1 MSTNKTNNRYSPEL
15 KLEAVTRVLASESVK
30 TVAKDYDVK
39 DPDYIYIWIEKYE
52 TYGEAGLNRKI
63 RTYRG
68 IDKDQQIKEL
78 KMENELLKKYL
89 QLQRKEAKG

>member
-1 MSTNKTNNRYSPEL
+1 MSTKRTNNRYSPEL
-15 KLEAVTRVLASESVK
+15 KLEAVIRVLAGESVN

-52 TYGEAGLNRKI
+52 TYGEGGLHRKI

-68 IDKDQQIKEL
+68 IDKDEQIKEL

-89 QLQRKEAKG
+89 

>member
-1 MSTNKTNNRYSPEL
+1 MSIKKTNNRYSPEL
-15 KLEAVTRVLASESVK
+15 KLEAVKRVLAGESVK

-39 DPDYIYIWIEKYE
+39 DPDYIYIWINKYE

-68 IDKDQQIKEL
+68 IDKDQQIREL

-89 QLQRKEAKG
+89 QLQRREAKG

>member
-15 KLEAVTRVLASESVK
+15 KLEAVTRVLAGESVK

-63 RTYRG
+63 RTYRK

-89 QLQRKEAKG
+89 QLQRREAKG

>member
-15 KLEAVTRVLASESVK
+15 KLEAVKRVLAGESVK

-89 QLQRKEAKG
+89 QLQRREAKG

>member
-1 MSTNKTNNRYSPEL
+1 MSTKRINNRYSPEL
-15 KLEAVTRVLASESVK
+15 KLEAVKRVLAGESVK

-39 DPDYIYIWIEKYE
+39 DPDYIYVWIEKYE

-68 IDKDQQIKEL
+68 IDKDEQIKEL

-89 QLQRKEAKG
+89 QLQRREAKG

>member
-1 MSTNKTNNRYSPEL
+1 MSTNKTNNRYSPEI
-15 KLEAVTRVLASESVK
+15 KLEAVKRILAGESVK

-39 DPDYIYIWIEKYE
+39 DPDYIYIWIEKYK
-52 TYGEAGLNRKI
+52 TYGEAGLNRKS

>member
-1 MSTNKTNNRYSPEL
+1 MSTKRKNNRYSPEL
-15 KLEAVTRVLASESVK
+15 KLEAVKRVLAGESVK

-39 DPDYIYIWIEKYE
+39 DPDYIYTWIEKYE
-52 TYGEAGLNRKI
+52 TFGEAGLNRKI

-68 IDKDQQIKEL
+68 IDKDEQIKEL

>member
-15 KLEAVTRVLASESVK
+15 KLEAVTRVLAGESVK

-89 QLQRKEAKG
+89 QLQRREAKG

>member
-1 MSTNKTNNRYSPEL
+1 MSTKRTNNRYSPEL
-15 KLEAVTRVLASESVK
+15 KLKAVKRVLAGESVK

-68 IDKDQQIKEL
+68 IDKDQQIKKL

-89 QLQRKEAKG
+89 QLQRREAKG

>member
-15 KLEAVTRVLASESVK
+15 KLEAVKRVLAGESVK
-30 TVAKDYDVK
+30 SVAKDYEVK

-89 QLQRKEAKG
+89 QLQRREAKS

>member
-1 MSTNKTNNRYSPEL
+1 MSTKRTYNKYSPEL
-15 KLEAVTRVLASESVK
+15 KLEAIKRVLTGESVK

-39 DPDYIYIWIEKYE
+39 DPDYIYIWIEKYQTFGE
-52 TYGEAGLNRKI
+52 TGLNRKI

-68 IDKDQQIKEL
+68 IDKDAQIKEL

-89 QLQRKEAKG
+89 QLQRREAKG